1 MDFHP
6 DLQTDLIFQ
15 ARTTLYGEQF
25 HVTIVYQLLQMYSLT
40 SLCECYVSL
49 FYSPSQ
55 VCRHGVWP
63 SGSGEVVFSCPTVR
77 KMRPVQLTEE
87 GRVRRVRGIAYP

>member
-1 MDFHP
+1 MVNSST
-6 DLQTDLIFQ
+6 LQSCIPSVNAVHL
-15 ARTTLYGEQF
+15 
-25 HVTIVYQLLQMYSLT
+25 
-40 SLCECYVSL
+40 SL

-55 VCRHGVWP
+55 VRRRGVWP

-87 GRVRRVRGIAYP
+87 GKVRRVRGIAYPLLNCMAV